1 MENAGY
7 ILGAFALTWAV
18 VFGFVLVLINRQRRL
33 HREIDSLKEALK
45 EKGIEQ

>member
-33 HREIDSLKEALK
+33 HREIASLKEALK
-45 EKGIEQ
+45 EQE